1 MEELIPI
8 SEQNGKKAVSAR
20 HLHAFLE
27 SKQQFADWIK
37 DRIQKYDF
45 VENQDFEVFHNFMK
59 NPSGGRPLTE
69 YALSLNCA
77 KEIAMVEGNAKGKQ
91 ARQYF
96 IECEKKSKEVSAP
109 LSQLEILQQ
118 SVNLLVAQERRLGYV
133 ENQVN
138 MLVQKQMEAENELK
152 ALPVSSEEVPEMS
165 LRDRIRLLINRYCS
179 AVGINQQTAWD
190 NVYQTLYY
198 IYHVPIKSYQK
209 LSKNETW
216 LEVAE
221 RKGHLDKIYIVAS
234 DLLRKKGLIA

>member
-8 SEQNGKKAVSAR
+8 SEQNGKKAVNAR
-20 HLHAFLE
+20 YLHAFLE

-96 IECEKKSKEVSAP
+96 IECEKRANEAKKP
-109 LSQLEILQQ
+109 LSPAEQLLHQAQLMVEQERRISNVESKLHILDARTQTRPDFMTIVGFGTLHHI
-118 SVNLLVAQERRLGYV
+118 SVNLKQASSLGRKASNLCNERGIQTDKIPDPRFGEVKMY
-133 ENQVN
+133 
-138 MLVQKQMEAENELK
+138 
-152 ALPVSSEEVPEMS
+152 PSSVLEEVFNES
-165 LRDRIRLLINRYCS
+165 LT
-179 AVGINQQTAWD
+179 V
-190 NVYQTLYY
+190 
-198 IYHVPIKSYQK
+198 
-209 LSKNETW
+209 
-216 LEVAE
+216 
-221 RKGHLDKIYIVAS
+221 
-234 DLLRKKGLIA
+234 